1 MECKELNAQ
10 YHKNQNFDEIK
21 SHHYILS
28 FDPKDTEDHGLTGE
42 KAQQFGLEYAQ
53 KIFRDIK
60 LLYVPI
66 QTEIMKVETFM
77 YIL

>member
-1 MECKELNAQ
+1 MHNIVKT
-10 YHKNQNFDEIK
+10 KNFDEIK

-42 KAQQFGLEYAQ
+42 KAQRLGLEYAQ
-53 KIFRDIK
+53 KFFRDIR
-60 LLYVPI
+60 LLSVPI
-66 QTEIMKVETFM
+66 QTEIMKAETFM